1 MSGHLKVHLKP
12 NERVYIN
19 GGVIKVDRKVTIELM
34 NEVVFLL
41 EGHILQ
47 EEQATTPLRQL
58 YFIVQSMLMEPKCE
72 SIARQMYERSHEAL
86 LRTFKSRDVLD
97 GLTEI
102 KALMERGRTFEA
114 LRKIR
119 SLFVHED
126 EILKHRGLSAAELQQ
141 NQIEKS
147 VA

>member
-1 MSGHLKVHLKP
+1 VSGHLKVHLKP

-19 GGVIKVDRKVTIELM
+19 GGVIKVDRKVTIELL

-58 YFIVQSMLMEPKCE
+58 YFIVQSMLMEPKNE
-72 SIARQMYERSHEAL
+72 PIARQMYEQSHQAL
-86 LRTFKSRDVLD
+86 IMTFRNQDVLD
-97 GLTEI
+97 GLTEV

-114 LRKIR
+114 LRRIR
-119 SLFVHED
+119 ALFPLED
-126 EILKHRGLSAAELQQ
+126 EILEAPDRSAAKLPGVPAQ
-141 NQIEKS
+141 KS

>member
-1 MSGHLKVHLKP
+1 VSGHLKVHLKP

-19 GGVIKVDRKVTIELM
+19 GGVIKVDRKVTLELM

-58 YFIVQSMLMEPKCE
+58 YFIVQSMLMEPKSE
-72 SIARQMYERSHEAL
+72 PIARQLYEQSHQAL
-86 LRTFKSRDVLD
+86 LMTFKNQDVLD
-97 GLTEI
+97 GLVEV
-102 KALMERGRTFEA
+102 KALMERGRTFET

-119 SLFVHED
+119 ALFPLED
-126 EILKHRGLSAAELQQ
+126 EILQLRGRGTAKLPEERAK
-141 NQIEKS
+141 KS

>member
-1 MSGHLKVHLKP
+1 VSGHLKVHLKP

-19 GGVIKVDRKVTIELM
+19 GGVIKVDRTVTIELM

-72 SIARQMYERSHEAL
+72 PIARQMYERSHEAL
-86 LRTFKSRDVLD
+86 MRTFKSRDVLD
-97 GLTEI
+97 GLVEVKT
-102 KALMERGRTFEA
+102 LMERGRTFEA

-119 SLFVHED
+119 ALFVPED
-126 EILKHRGLSAAELQQ
+126 EILKTRGLVAAELQEDP
-141 NQIEKS
+141 IEKS

>member
-1 MSGHLKVHLKP
+1 VSSHLKVHLKP

-58 YFIVQSMLMEPKCE
+58 YFVVQSMLMEPKCE
-72 SIARQMYERSHEAL
+72 PIARQMYEQSHHAL
-86 LRTFKSRDVLD
+86 ILAFKNQDVLD
-97 GLTEI
+97 GLMDV
-102 KALMERGRTFEA
+102 KRLMERGRSFEA

-119 SLFVHED
+119 SLFPLED
-126 EILKHRGLSAAELQQ
+126 DILRSTKCLEAEPAA
-141 NQIEKS
+141 
-147 VA
+147 

>member
-34 NEVVFLL
+34 NEVVFLI

-47 EEQATTPLRQL
+47 EEQATSPLRQL
-58 YFIVQSMLMEPKCE
+58 YFIAQSMLMEPKSE
-72 SIARQMYERSHEAL
+72 QIARLMYEQSHQAL
-86 LRTFKSRDVLD
+86 LMAFKCQDVLD
-97 GLTEI
+97 GLVEAKSLI
-102 KALMERGRTFEA
+102 ERNRIFEA

-119 SLFVHED
+119 TLFPIED
-126 EILKHRGLSAAELQQ
+126 EILAAPKRGAYQVPAERA
-141 NQIEKS
+141 EKS

>member
-19 GGVIKVDRKVTIELM
+19 GGVLRVDRKVTIELL

-47 EEQATTPLRQL
+47 QEQATTPMRQL

-72 SIARQMYERSHEAL
+72 PIARQLYDSSHRAL
-86 LRTFKSRDVLD
+86 ITTFKNQDVLD
-97 GLTEI
+97 GLMEVNGLI
-102 KALMERGRTFEA
+102 ERGRAFEA

-119 SLFVHED
+119 SLFPIEE
-126 EILKHRGLSAAELQQ
+126 EILGGSRAPE
-141 NQIEKS
+141 NKS

>member
-1 MSGHLKVHLKP
+1 VSGHLKVHLKP

-72 SIARQMYERSHEAL
+72 PIARQMYERSHEAL
-86 LRTFKSRDVLD
+86 MRTFKSRDVLD
-97 GLTEI
+97 GLVEVKT
-102 KALMERGRTFEA
+102 LMERGRTFEA

-119 SLFVHED
+119 ALFVPED
-126 EILKHRGLSAAELQQ
+126 EILKTRGLVAAELQEDP
-141 NQIEKS
+141 IEKS

>member
-34 NEVVFLL
+34 NEVVFLI

-58 YFIVQSMLMEPKCE
+58 YFIAQSMLMEPKSE
-72 SIARQMYERSHEAL
+72 QIARQMYEQSHQAL
-86 LRTFKSRDVLD
+86 MMTFKCQDVLD
-97 GLTEI
+97 GLVEA
-102 KALMERGRTFEA
+102 KVLVERSRIFEA

-119 SLFVHED
+119 TLFPIED
-126 EILKHRGLSAAELQQ
+126 EILVAPVRAAERV
-141 NQIEKS
+141 EKS

>member
-72 SIARQMYERSHEAL
+72 PIARQMYERSHEAL

-97 GLTEI
+97 GLIEI
-102 KALMERGRTFEA
+102 KALMERGRTFES

-119 SLFVHED
+119 TLFALED
-126 EILKHRGLSAAELQQ
+126 GILKDRSLTAVETQHD
-141 NQIEKS
+141 QIEKS

>member
-1 MSGHLKVHLKP
+1 VSGHLKVHLKP

-47 EEQATTPLRQL
+47 EDQATTPLRQL

-72 SIARQMYERSHEAL
+72 PIARQMYERSHDAL
-86 LRTFKSRDVLD
+86 IRAFKSQDVLD
-97 GLTEI
+97 GLKI
-102 KALMERGRTFEA
+102 KSLMERGRTFET
-114 LRKIR
+114 LRKVR
-119 SLFVHED
+119 TLFPLED
-126 EILKHRGLSAAELQQ
+126 EILKSGQLGAAELPA
-141 NQIEKS
+141 ELPKKS

>member
-1 MSGHLKVHLKP
+1 MSGNLKVHLKP

-19 GGVIKVDRKVTIELM
+19 GGVLKVDRKVTIELM
-34 NEVVFLL
+34 NDVVFLL

-47 EEQATTPLRQL
+47 EEQATTPVRQL

-72 SIARQMYERSHEAL
+72 TIARTLYEKSHEAL
-86 LRTFKSRDVLD
+86 IRTFKNQDVLD
-97 GLTEI
+97 GLMDV
-102 KALMERGRTFEA
+102 KRLMERGRSFEA

-119 SLFVHED
+119 SLFSIED
-126 EILKHRGLSAAELQQ
+126 EIINGAQLPVS
-141 NQIEKS
+141 KS